1 MATLIMLALALAL
14 ALELFEVE
22 LIIIMPIYGG
32 TATVVPSL
40 VVSPASAPARLN
52 VPGGKRKKI
61 SVNVS
66 DQSNVI
72 SRNLSR
78 VLLRDSSL

>member
-32 TATVVPSL
+32 TATVVSSL
-40 VVSPASAPARLN
+40 VVSLASAPARLN
-52 VPGGKRKKI
+52 VPGEK

-78 VLLRDSSL
+78 VFLRDSSL